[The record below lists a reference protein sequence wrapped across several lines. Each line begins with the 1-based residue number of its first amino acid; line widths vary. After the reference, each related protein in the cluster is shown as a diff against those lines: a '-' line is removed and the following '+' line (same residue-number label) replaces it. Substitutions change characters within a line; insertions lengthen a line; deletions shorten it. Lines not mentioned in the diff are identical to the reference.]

1 MAVDDNGVPFE
12 LSPDPLYVDLK
23 KYFTHITL
31 GKTDGCEQELAPIL
45 SNARIFG
52 IDLCEAGLAERIVG
66 YFREM
71 ASEKGA
77 VRKTLEKYIIGNK

>member
-1 MAVDDNGVPFE
+1 M
-12 LSPDPLYVDLK
+12 SPDPLHEDLK
-23 KYFTHITL
+23 KYFAHISL
-31 GKTDGCEQELAPIL
+31 GKIDGCEQELAPIL

-52 IDLCEAGLAERIVG
+52 VDLCEAGLAERIVG

-71 ASEKGA
+71 ASKKGA